1 MPVYV
6 DDMRANVGRMKM
18 CHMLADTT
26 DELLAMADRIGVSRR
41 WLQNPATAKEHFD
54 ICRSKRDAAARAGA
68 VEITL
73 RGSARLVRQKRESGT
88 WAS

>member
-1 MPVYV
+1 MYV
-6 DDMRANVGRMKM
+6 DNMRASLGRMKM

-26 DELLAMADRIGVSRR
+26 DELLAMADRIGVARR

-54 ICRSKRDAAARAGA
+54 ICRSKRDAAVRAGA

-73 RGSARLVRQKRESGT
+73 RESGLIVRRKRETGA
-88 WAS
+88 WAA